1 MGPKEVPKN
10 FEAIGRGGV
19 VCEQLIPVSNHP
31 LHGETLS
38 RVGRLIATC
47 IESSLKAGN
56 LIGWNRTTGF
66 LGKTY
71 RETSDKA
78 GEEAMDDLWS
88 QITVSRY

>member
-38 RVGRLIATC
+38 RVGRLIAAC
-47 IESSLKAGN
+47 IESNLKAGN
-56 LIGWNRTTGF
+56 LIRWDRTTGF

-71 RETSDKA
+71 RETRDEA
-78 GEEAMDDLWS
+78 GEEAMDVSWS
-88 QITVSRY
+88 QINISRY

>member
-19 VCEQLIPVSNHP
+19 GCEQLIPISNHP

-71 RETSDKA
+71 RETS
-78 GEEAMDDLWS
+78 EEGDGDAMDDSWS